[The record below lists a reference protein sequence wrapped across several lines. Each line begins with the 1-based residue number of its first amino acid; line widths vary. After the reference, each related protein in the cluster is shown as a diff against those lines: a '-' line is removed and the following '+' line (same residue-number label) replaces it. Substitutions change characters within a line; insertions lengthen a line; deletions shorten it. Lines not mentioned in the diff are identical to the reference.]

1 MGSSKCFGATQL
13 HDAQLMMANMICL
26 AWPLQS
32 IISGFVEKDSRVMPR
47 DAERENLWLSTD
59 LWQEKV
65 GRTLGIWEYLA

>member
-1 MGSSKCFGATQL
+1 
-13 HDAQLMMANMICL
+13 MMANMICL

-65 GRTLGIWEYLA
+65 GRTLGISCLMMAISNPGIIPGSNRQN